1 MPFRGLEWL
10 QCAQLPLTIVPR
22 DSHSRNQQRPR
33 VGRRCFCVCVLS
45 GEGELASRESISKV
59 EGPDETHSPRL
70 EYSIVVS
77 SMTKRTER
85 RVHLSFIIFGFSDRR
100 ILLSFGLDILQ
111 SSRVGSN
118 SIVYGQKRAREREG
132 GREGKTLGTHEEYL
146 GKYTYTYVCVH
157 FLDLKKCGHLGL
169 CGVFFLNGF
178 ITSRSFA
185 LHVLVLCVVV
195 VCYSKECHKVAD
207 KI

>member
-1 MPFRGLEWL
+1 M
-10 QCAQLPLTIVPR
+10 PR

-132 GREGKTLGTHEEYL
+132 GREGGENSRHTRGISREIHI
-146 GKYTYTYVCVH
+146 YVCMCT
-157 FLDLKKCGHLGL
+157 FFRFKKMWSPWTLRRLLSQWLYHQPQL
-169 CGVFFLNGF
+169 CSSCPG
-178 ITSRSFA
+178 T
-185 LHVLVLCVVV
+185 LCS
-195 VCYSKECHKVAD
+195 CSMLQQGMP
-207 KI
+207 